1 MRCSC
6 VTQLRRFRGS
16 SNYKAY
22 MQHSSKISFGRLW
35 RRFTSWDTGTLI
47 FASAFLLT
55 FMAFN
60 AMWCAW
66 TTFTPFSH
74 LPLYVSS
81 ILMTLLLT
89 LPYVLFHKRWIEILL
104 LVLLDFMLVA
114 NLMYARTYFNAIP
127 LTSYTNAGN
136 LADFMPS
143 VWASLRWFDLMFPLI
158 TCTAIYLVCRFSKR
172 LSMQKP
178 TDVKAYLVALSIP
191 VLITIIAFPTPGHFK
206 NTFRV
211 YRNNAYAY
219 QSTPV
224 MYSIFGNLLFDTLV
238 AYEHLTP
245 AQEQEV
251 EQFVKNLPGVP
262 HLSGNITPPLN
273 LVVIFCESLESWAV
287 GLNYEGQQVTPNLDA
302 MLMDS
307 TTYYNP
313 YVLSQAKDGRSI
325 DGQLLTL
332 TGLLPLA
339 QGTYATQYPD
349 NYYPSIHKALHEAH
363 GSRNILM
370 TGDKEYAWNQGH
382 IARNMGMDT
391 IISFPDF
398 RLEES
403 FTGRSHIG
411 DRALMRQCVE
421 KLRKGD
427 IWSEGTPAFVQIVT
441 YSGHGPFRLPE
452 SEKKIKIKPGTPQIM
467 ADYMQTAR
475 YTDEA
480 LGLIIAY
487 LRSRDDWEDTMVV
500 ITGDHEG
507 LAAWREECLAS
518 ELGRK
523 YVSKEQYVPL
533 IILNSPLPGRG
544 TKVIGQVD
552 IYSTILHLMGL
563 SNYSWPGIGYSA
575 LDTIHPG
582 MAISP
587 QSEIVTL
594 QNSVNENIAR
604 RLRQASDISDRIIRY
619 NLLSPK
625 VNSHK

>member
-1 MRCSC
+1 M
-6 VTQLRRFRGS
+6 QLF
-16 SNYKAY
+16 
-22 MQHSSKISFGRLW
+22 SKTSFGKLW
-35 RRFTSWDTGTLI
+35 RMFTSWDTGTVI

-60 AMWCAW
+60 VMWCLW

-74 LPLYVSS
+74 PPLYVSS

-89 LPYVLFHKRWIEILL
+89 LPYVICHKRWIEILL

-127 LTSYTNAGN
+127 LSSYTNAGN

-143 VWASLRWFDLMFPLI
+143 VWASFRWADLVFPLI
-158 TCTAIYLVCRFSKR
+158 TCTAIYLVYHFGKYMGKPKR
-172 LSMQKP
+172 
-178 TDVKAYLVALSIP
+178 TDIKAYLVALFIP

-224 MYSIFGNLLFDTLV
+224 MYSIFGNLFFDTLV
-238 AYEHLTP
+238 AYEHLSP
-245 AQEQEV
+245 EQEQEV
-251 EQFVKNLPGVP
+251 EQFVKDLPGISALP
-262 HLSGNITPPLN
+262 ESITSPPEN
-273 LVVIFCESLESWAV
+273 LVVIFCESLESWVV
-287 GLNYEGQQVTPNLDA
+287 GLNYAGQQITPNLKA
-302 MLMDS
+302 FLNDS

-332 TGLLPLA
+332 TGLLPLV
-339 QGTYATQYPD
+339 QGTYATQFAD

-363 GSRNILM
+363 GSKNILM

-421 KLRKGD
+421 KLSKGD
-427 IWSEGTPAFVQIVT
+427 VWPEGKPAFLQMVT
-441 YSGHGPFRLPE
+441 YSGHGPFRLPDN
-452 SEKKIKIKPGTPQIM
+452 EKKIKIQPGTPQIM
-467 ADYMQTAR
+467 ADYLQTAH

-480 LGLIIAY
+480 LGIIVNY
-487 LRSRDDWEDTMVV
+487 LRSRPDWEKTMVV

-507 LAAWREECLAS
+507 LAAWRQECLAS
-518 ELGRK
+518 DIGKK
-523 YVSKEQYVPL
+523 YVSQEQFVPL
-533 IILNSPLPGRG
+533 IILNSPLPGKG
-544 TKVIGQVD
+544 DKIMGQVD

-563 SNYSWPGIGYSA
+563 NKYTWPGVGQSI
-575 LDTIHPG
+575 LDITHPG

-587 QSEIVTL
+587 QSEIIGHTADKNKGVENRL
-594 QNSVNENIAR
+594 RNSVVM
-604 RLRQASDISDRIIRY
+604 SDRIIRY
-619 NLLSPK
+619 NLLSPSRK
-625 VNSHK
+625 